1 MNLYKNDPRVV
12 LTLDAGGTNL
22 VFSAMK
28 GCERVGE
35 AFHLPTEAHDLEKCL
50 SNIVEGMRHIS
61 SQTDIPPVAISF
73 AFPGPADYRNGI
85 IGDLPNFPSFRGG
98 VALGPY
104 LSRKF
109 GLPVFINNDGNL
121 FAYGEAMYGSLPDIN
136 RRLEEA
142 GSSKRFHN
150 LIRRDAR
157 YRIWSRSGGGWNSA
171 SW

>member
-1 MNLYKNDPRVV
+1 M
-12 LTLDAGGTNL
+12 
-22 VFSAMK
+22 
-28 GCERVGE
+28 
-35 AFHLPTEAHDLEKCL
+35 
-50 SNIVEGMRHIS
+50 EGMRHIS

-121 FAYGEAMYGSLPDIN
+121 FAYGEALCGALPEIN
-136 RRLEEA
+136 SRLAEA
-142 GSSKRFHN
+142 AAANASTTCWA
-150 LIRRDAR
+150 IP
-157 YRIWSRSGGGWNSA
+157 SA
-171 SW
+171 PDSVWVWW